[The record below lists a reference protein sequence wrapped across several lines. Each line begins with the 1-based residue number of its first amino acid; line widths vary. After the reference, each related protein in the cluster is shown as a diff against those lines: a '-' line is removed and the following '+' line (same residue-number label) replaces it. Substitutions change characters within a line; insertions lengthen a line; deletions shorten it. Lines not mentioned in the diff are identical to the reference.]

1 MNMKQNKK
9 KKEKKKPPFDTAE
22 LNSGLKTTSKRKKD
36 ISTPVINPIAPF
48 ASLISSI
55 LVPYIH
61 K

>member
-9 KKEKKKPPFDTAE
+9 KKEKKTPFDTAE